1 MATATVSDMSEIAS
15 ILHMTALMRTLTID
29 ENGVTIS
36 DGCKPP
42 MKKRR
47 KIRVLPEAEPESA
60 PAPAPATAVA
70 VAVPVKKKRKLRIV
84 PSTDGDGDGD
94 AESISTA
101 QSSTPKKEVPV
112 QTMPPKRASAKTSI
126 QAPVEDRVVMV
137 HVTSFEKEM
146 NQLPVV
152 DVETVRLVL
161 LEHAGKTYYHD
172 PNKHKL
178 YTRTG
183 AKSVGA
189 YVGRWD
195 PRRECICT
203 DVHDSDADA

>member
-1 MATATVSDMSEIAS
+1 MATATARNMAEIAS
-15 ILHMTALMRTLTID
+15 ILHVTALMRTLTID
-29 ENGVTIS
+29 ENGVTLS
-36 DGCKPP
+36 NGCASLAPV
-42 MKKRR
+42 KKRR
-47 KIRVLPEAEPESA
+47 KIRVMPEPEPEPEPE
-60 PAPAPATAVA
+60 PAP
-70 VAVPVKKKRKLRIV
+70 VPKKKRKIRIV
-84 PSTDGDGDGD
+84 DSASDD

-101 QSSTPKKEVPV
+101 QSSATKKEGAK
-112 QTMPPKRASAKTSI
+112 TMPPKRTARKSAE
-126 QAPVEDRVVMV
+126 APVEERVLML

-172 PNKHKL
+172 PTKHKL

-183 AKSVGA
+183 TKSVGA

-195 PRRECICT
+195 SRRERICT
-203 DVHDSDADA
+203 DVHDSDADN

>member
-1 MATATVSDMSEIAS
+1 
-15 ILHMTALMRTLTID
+15 
-29 ENGVTIS
+29 
-36 DGCKPP
+36 
-42 MKKRR
+42 
-47 KIRVLPEAEPESA
+47 
-60 PAPAPATAVA
+60 
-70 VAVPVKKKRKLRIV
+70 
-84 PSTDGDGDGD
+84 
-94 AESISTA
+94 
-101 QSSTPKKEVPV
+101 
-112 QTMPPKRASAKTSI
+112 
-126 QAPVEDRVVMV
+126 MV

-195 PRRECICT
+195 PRRECIFT
-203 DVHDSDADA
+203 DVHDSDTDN

>member
-1 MATATVSDMSEIAS
+1 MAKDVAA
-15 ILHMTALMRTLTID
+15 ILHATALMKTLTID
-29 ENGVTIS
+29 DNGVKLTPGVIV
-36 DGCKPP
+36 
-42 MKKRR
+42 KRN
-47 KIRVLPEAEPESA
+47 
-60 PAPAPATAVA
+60 
-70 VAVPVKKKRKLRIV
+70 KRKYRILPDSSDTNSPPV
-84 PSTDGDGDGD
+84 S
-94 AESISTA
+94 EL
-101 QSSTPKKEVPV
+101 QSNVSSSSVQQEVC
-112 QTMPPKRASAKTSI
+112 TGMPPKRTSKTKPNGGAGASSAVTPS
-126 QAPVEDRVVMV
+126 ATLPVDERVLML
-137 HVTSFEKEM
+137 HVTAFEKKMEV
-146 NQLPVV
+146 LPVV

-203 DVHDSDADA
+203 EVHDSDADN

>member
-1 MATATVSDMSEIAS
+1 MEEIAS
-15 ILHMTALMRTLTID
+15 ILHATALMKTLTID
-29 ENGVTIS
+29 DNGVTLS

-47 KIRVLPEAEPESA
+47 KLRVMPEPDIASLSISIPT
-60 PAPAPATAVA
+60 P
-70 VAVPVKKKRKLRIV
+70 PVKKKRKIRIV
-84 PSTDGDGDGD
+84 DSASDD

-101 QSSTPKKEVPV
+101 QSSATKKEVV
-112 QTMPPKRASAKTSI
+112 KTMPPKRTARKSAE
-126 QAPVEDRVVMV
+126 APVEERVLML

-172 PNKHKL
+172 PTKHKL

-195 PRRECICT
+195 PRSERICA

>member
-1 MATATVSDMSEIAS
+1 
-15 ILHMTALMRTLTID
+15 
-29 ENGVTIS
+29 
-36 DGCKPP
+36 
-42 MKKRR
+42 
-47 KIRVLPEAEPESA
+47 
-60 PAPAPATAVA
+60 VA
-70 VAVPVKKKRKLRIV
+70 
-84 PSTDGDGDGD
+84 STDDGD

-101 QSSTPKKEVPV
+101 QSSASKKEVPV
-112 QTMPPKRASAKTSI
+112 QTMPPKRSAKPQVSI
-126 QAPVEDRVVMV
+126 LPIEERVVMV

-172 PNKHKL
+172 PTKHKL
-178 YTRTG
+178 YTRSG

-195 PRRECICT
+195 ARRECICT
-203 DVHDSDADA
+203 DVHDSDADN